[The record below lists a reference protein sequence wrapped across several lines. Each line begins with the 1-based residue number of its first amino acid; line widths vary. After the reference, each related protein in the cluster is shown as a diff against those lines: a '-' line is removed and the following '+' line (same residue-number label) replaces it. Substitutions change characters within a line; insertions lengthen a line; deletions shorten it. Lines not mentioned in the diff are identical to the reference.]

1 VFDWA
6 SRLSFLRSRNALIAI
21 VVALAVIAVGAGV
34 FLLARPQSQP
44 VAKATPLVIAS
55 AAPSVAELGT
65 QTVIKA
71 STVQVLTVVAS
82 SPTSGSTGAAADTAI
97 DLTFNLRVDPAGVPS
112 FFSVLPTAP
121 GTFSQGPTPKD
132 VVFTP
137 TKAFGLGVSVKVV
150 VRKGY
155 ASRDGYALRDDY
167 SFSFITALKP
177 GQVVFQVGNQVARL
191 HSVQS
196 GHSVDVTLQFG
207 DDVPAD
213 IELET
218 FRATSSDLLSALVHD
233 ANGAYIDRPIATGAM
248 HSVAKK
254 KATNGGSYTITQPD
268 GVYLLLAAGSQG
280 QYGAMW
286 LDVSKFGVL
295 VRQDDQKIV
304 VAGEDL
310 TNGTT
315 TATFDIAFFNLL
327 NRVERVRNGSFTGT
341 AAFPAAY
348 PAPIDVAVA
357 TSGGE
362 DLVIPLVAP
371 QTNADIKVVGDLSKQ
386 PQIFLT
392 TDRAGYQKGDTV
404 RFAGLV
410 RTSNDQAYT
419 VPTTTTIAVWS
430 GYGQN
435 KLVSKAVQVD
445 KYGTFRGSFAMPDG
459 AFNSDG
465 SDGQMTLNAGTL
477 PQEASSTSPFFIV
490 IAVLGNHTPQATIK
504 VSFDKPTYLAS
515 DKIVAAVE
523 GVDST
528 GKPLAA
534 KSVRLTIYS
543 NGHSSKPSELDGFA
557 AASSWGVAVQNVTVS
572 LDASG
577 HATYTFRANVAQ
589 KAADQEV
596 TLAATY
602 GSGVGAAVDARTALV
617 YQAAAEAFLLP
628 SRSVYK
634 PGDNVIAPF
643 VVESTAGL
651 RVGGAP
657 LVYEFDKT
665 DYAGDKATTTVVAS
679 GRVTADANGIGV
691 VRTRYPGP
699 VGDVLLRIRGKDAA
713 GNAFEDAKPL
723 TISGDPAS
731 LSSFAPS
738 DSLIQLS
745 VTSDKIA
752 YAVGDTAHLT
762 ITSPAALSV
771 FLSVERGRIHL
782 SKWVSLAQGDTPLT
796 LAISPDLA
804 PGVTLTF
811 SYFQNGSYVSE
822 GLPISINN
830 ADRQL
835 NLTMTTDQPTYTAGQ
850 TAHVTVSVTD
860 STGTP
865 ASVTLWADGYDA
877 SMSANKLVDQ
887 NSIAGA
893 FLSPALRGTDGSSSL
908 TGIGDWGGRCG
919 AGGNVAEPAVTKPG
933 HAAVWLTVLATNGK
947 ATIDVPITRGSVR
960 LTLFAMTST
969 TSLGQAQ
976 IDLSVH

>member
-21 VVALAVIAVGAGV
+21 VAAVAVIAVGAGL
-34 FLLARPQSQP
+34 FLLTRPQSQP
-44 VAKATPLVIAS
+44 IAKATPRVIAS

-71 STVQVLTVVAS
+71 SMVQVLTVVAS

-97 DLTFNLRVDPAGVPS
+97 DLTFNLPVDPASAPS
-112 FFSVLPTAP
+112 FFSVLPSAP

-155 ASRDGYALRDDY
+155 ASRDGYALQDDY

-196 GHSVDVTLQFG
+196 GHSVDVTLHFG

-218 FRATSSDLLSALVHD
+218 FRATSSDLLAGLVHD
-233 ANGAYIDRPIATGAM
+233 ANGAYVDRPIATGAM
-248 HSVAKK
+248 HSVGKK

-268 GVYLLLAAGSQG
+268 GVYLLLAVGRQG

-295 VRQDDQKIV
+295 VRQDDQKVV

-327 NRVERVRNGSFTGT
+327 NRVERVRKGSFTGT
-341 AAFPAAY
+341 AVFPAAY

-362 DLVIPLVAP
+362 DVVIPLVAP

-392 TDRAGYQKGDTV
+392 TDRAGYQKGDIV
-404 RFAGLV
+404 QFAGLV

-419 VPTTTTIAVWS
+419 VPTTTTIAIWS
-430 GYGQN
+430 GYGEN

-445 KYGTFRGSFAMPDG
+445 NDGTFRGSFAMPNG

-465 SDGQMTLNAGTL
+465 SDGQMTLNAGTIA
-477 PQEASSTSPFFIV
+477 QEASSASPFFTV

-504 VSFDKPTYLAS
+504 VSLDKSTYLAS

-577 HATYTFRANVAQ
+577 RATYTFNANVAQ

-602 GSGVGAAVDARTALV
+602 GSDVGARTALV

-657 LVYEFDKT
+657 MVYEFDKT

-731 LSSFAPS
+731 LLSFAPS

-782 SKWVSLAQGDTPLT
+782 SKWVSLAQGDNPLT

-804 PGVTLTF
+804 PGITLTF

-835 NLTMTTDQPTYTAGQ
+835 KMTMATDQPTYTAGQ
-850 TAHVTVSVTD
+850 TAHVTVTVTD
-860 STGTP
+860 STGAP

-969 TSLGQAQ
+969 TSLGQGQ